1 MIDLEIKEKQ
11 NCTGCYACYNICPKS
26 CLAMNSDNEG
36 FWYPKVDNKN
46 CIQCKKC
53 IKVCPII
60 NKTTVYNEPFS
71 YACYNKD
78 NNIRFESS
86 SGGIFT
92 LVAEEIIKNGG
103 VVFGAGFDGDF
114 NVKHSYVETIEE
126 LHRFRGSKYVQSSI
140 GDAYKQSESFLK
152 QGRLV
157 LFSGTPCQIGGLKSY
172 LGTEYSN
179 LFCIDIVCHGVP
191 SPKVWKKYVS
201 FRVNKSGTPIQNITF
216 RLKNK
221 GWKRYSVSF
230 RFKNSREYCETFYKD
245 LFMRA
250 FLKDICLRPSCYQC
264 KFKTLHRQSDI
275 TLADFWGIQNIFP
288 EMDDDKGISLIFVN
302 NTKGQIMFEEIK
314 NKIIFKEVDI
324 KQAVKYNPSAI
335 KSADYNSNRNNFFEK
350 LDELPFDVLIKKFCN
365 DGIFERSK
373 NLPKRAAYVMLKK
386 FGILDLCKK
395 IFSNFK

>member
-1 MIDLEIKEKQ
+1 VIDLEIKEKQ

-140 GDAYKQSESFLK
+140 GDAYKQSGSFLK

-201 FRVNKSGTPIQNITF
+201 FRVNISGTPIQNITF

-221 GWKRYSVSF
+221 GKRQINRYM
-230 RFKNSREYCETFYKD
+230 KLYINETS
-245 LFMRA
+245 
-250 FLKDICLRPSCYQC
+250 LKS
-264 KFKTLHRQSDI
+264 
-275 TLADFWGIQNIFP
+275 
-288 EMDDDKGISLIFVN
+288 
-302 NTKGQIMFEEIK
+302 
-314 NKIIFKEVDI
+314 
-324 KQAVKYNPSAI
+324 
-335 KSADYNSNRNNFFEK
+335 
-350 LDELPFDVLIKKFCN
+350 
-365 DGIFERSK
+365 
-373 NLPKRAAYVMLKK
+373 
-386 FGILDLCKK
+386 
-395 IFSNFK
+395 